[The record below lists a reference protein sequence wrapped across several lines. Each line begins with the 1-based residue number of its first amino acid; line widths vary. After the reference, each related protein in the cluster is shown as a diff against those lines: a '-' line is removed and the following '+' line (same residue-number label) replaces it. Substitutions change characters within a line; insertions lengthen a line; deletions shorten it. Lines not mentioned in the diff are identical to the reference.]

1 MTSRPR
7 PSNCQVLPF
16 RPLPLLANPHLQT
29 IVASQIYVP
38 IEPPAVTQ
46 VVQLPDG
53 DSIALEVSTPECW
66 HPGQPTVVLV
76 HGLCGYHRSPYM
88 MRMAY
93 KLWRRGLRAVRMNLR
108 GCGSGVGLA
117 RHPYHSG
124 RSADVLQVLQTLQQG
139 ASGSPVS
146 VIGFSLGGNIVL
158 KMAGELG
165 SRAAMYARQVIAVCP
180 PADLA
185 ACSRLLGQPA
195 NRLYEQRFMRLLR
208 AAVADRHAR
217 FADLSRINLPPQLSL
232 YEFDHIYTAPQCGFD
247 DADDYY
253 ARSSA
258 APLVPRITL
267 PCRILF
273 AQDDPFIDATVF
285 NAIDLPPNV
294 QVMHT
299 RHGGHLG
306 FLGLPGR
313 PGGYRWLDTVL
324 LEWIER
330 APLRYGIDP
339 GMTHPL

>member
-1 MTSRPR
+1 MTLRTLPR
-7 PSNCQVLPF
+7 HGRVLPF
-16 RPLPLLANPHLQT
+16 RPLPLIANPHLQT
-29 IVASQIYVP
+29 IIAAQVYLP

-46 VVQLPDG
+46 VVQLLDG
-53 DSIALEVSTPECW
+53 DGIALEVSTPQGW
-66 HPGQPTVVLV
+66 HPEQPTVLLV
-76 HGLCGYHRSPYM
+76 HGLCGCHRSPYM
-88 MRMAY
+88 MRMAH
-93 KLWRRGLRAVRMNLR
+93 KLWRRGWRAVRMNLR

-124 RSADVLQVLQTLQQG
+124 RSADVLQVLQALRQDTP
-139 ASGSPVS
+139 GSPVS
-146 VIGFSLGGNIVL
+146 IIGFSLGGNIVL
-158 KMAGELG
+158 KMAAELG

-185 ACSRLLGQPA
+185 ACSRLLSQPA

-217 FADLSRINLPPQLSL
+217 FADLPRVSLPPQLSL
-232 YEFDHIYTAPQCGFD
+232 YEFDNIYTAPQCGFR

-258 APLVPRITL
+258 APLVPRIAL

-273 AQDDPFIDATVF
+273 ATDDPFIDATVF
-285 NAIDLPPNV
+285 NAVDLPSHV

-313 PGGYRWLDTVL
+313 AGGYRWLDTVL
-324 LEWIER
+324 LEWIEC
-330 APLRYGIDP
+330 APPRYGVDP
-339 GMTHPL
+339 GVIHPI